1 MKGATCNWIAIDVSI
16 EIINETLTYDRLIVA
31 LGE

>member
-1 MKGATCNWIAIDVSI
+1 MKGAACNWIAIDVSI

>member
-1 MKGATCNWIAIDVSI
+1 MKGATCNWITIDVSI
-16 EIINETLTYDRLIVA
+16 KIINETLTYDRLIVA